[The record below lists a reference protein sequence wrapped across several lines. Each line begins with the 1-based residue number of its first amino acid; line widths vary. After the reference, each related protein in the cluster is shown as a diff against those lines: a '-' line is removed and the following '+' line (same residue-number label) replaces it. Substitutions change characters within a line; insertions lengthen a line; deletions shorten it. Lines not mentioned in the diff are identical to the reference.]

1 MDLFLRPESPLLYHK
16 DDSGHTSALRACRE
30 FQKGVFMNRLEAL
43 QELLKKE
50 PNDPLLH
57 YMLAN
62 EYLNAGQYPECVAS
76 LERYLAL
83 AEDEGAA
90 YRTLAQALI
99 KVGRVPEARQAYE
112 AGIRAAQKFDHPS
125 MVLEYQE
132 ALQDLA

>member
-1 MDLFLRPESPLLYHK
+1 MS
-16 DDSGHTSALRACRE
+16 
-30 FQKGVFMNRLEAL
+30 RLEAL

-62 EYLNAGQYPECVAS
+62 EYFNADQYPECVAT
-76 LERYLAL
+76 LERYLAM

-90 YRTLAQALI
+90 YRTLAQALM
-99 KVGRVPEARQAYE
+99 KLGRIPEARQAYE
-112 AGIRAAQKFDHPS
+112 AGIRTAQKFGHTS

-132 ALQDLA
+132 TLQDLT